1 MRVSAR
7 SLKPEAL
14 LVRKPALSLHTFP
27 PSRANMVQQY
37 FRAAPMVA
45 ISSPLQTG
53 LSNRRRRVRH
63 KIQTP
68 AYATFTA
75 ESQGVMLDLHEI
87 VNISEDGVAIQCHSP
102 LEINQS
108 IGLCLDLAGCPEQI
122 FTGGQVVWVN
132 SSGRAGL
139 RFSTFPSDS
148 LSRLREW
155 LFVNAMA
162 GVANSEGNFSNGLVD
177 HPPTPNFT
185 DTLAAISA
193 LQRQIEGMGSD
204 FPGALQR
211 VAERTQALLRA
222 SGAAIALADADPE
235 FMVCRASA
243 GLDAPP
249 VSARLHVG
257 SGFSGECV
265 RKGVLL
271 RCNDT
276 ELDPR
281 VDRESCRALGIRSI
295 LATPVRAG
303 EKSVGLIEALS
314 SQPFA
319 FSEPDERALQKLEE
333 IVLESLARA
342 GHVENVPSLAEPHA
356 ESFQSPQGSVLFA
369 SANPDETSQ
378 EHSSETDPS
387 SITLPRSYLI
397 LLTVAA
403 AAISLALGLTSA
415 PWIQTSAAP
424 WLMKKIRY
432 RQHAQLQTVLA
443 SSKEPVTTSAP
454 VNSAIEAATFDQLR
468 QMAEKGNA
476 EAQNALG
483 LRYAQGDGVKLNER
497 EAVRWF
503 SKAAEQG
510 NVAAQS
516 KLGAFYYSGR
526 GIPQDTNKA
535 YFWMV
540 VASLGGDSASN
551 AQVPIVRARLTR
563 AQVVAI
569 EQQASHW
576 LQLHGPAAKPA
587 APPKSS

>member
-1 MRVSAR
+1 
-7 SLKPEAL
+7 
-14 LVRKPALSLHTFP
+14 
-27 PSRANMVQQY
+27 MVQQY

-45 ISSPLQTG
+45 ISSPLQTR

-68 AYATFTA
+68 AYATFNA

-193 LQRQIEGMGSD
+193 LQRQIEGVGSD

-303 EKSVGLIEALS
+303 EKSIGLIEALS

-319 FSEPDERALQKLEE
+319 FSEPDERALQKLAE

-415 PWIQTSAAP
+415 PWIQGSAAP
-424 WLMKKIRY
+424 WLMKKIRS

-454 VNSAIEAATFDQLR
+454 MNSAIEAVTFDELR
-468 QMAEKGNA
+468 HMAEKGDA

-540 VASLGGDSASN
+540 VASLSGDSASN

-576 LQLHGPAAKPA
+576 LQLHGPAAKPTA
-587 APPKSS
+587 GSPKSS

>member
-1 MRVSAR
+1 
-7 SLKPEAL
+7 
-14 LVRKPALSLHTFP
+14 
-27 PSRANMVQQY
+27 
-37 FRAAPMVA
+37 
-45 ISSPLQTG
+45 
-53 LSNRRRRVRH
+53 
-63 KIQTP
+63 
-68 AYATFTA
+68 
-75 ESQGVMLDLHEI
+75 MLDLHEI

-108 IGLCLDLAGCPEQI
+108 IGLCLDLAGCSEKI

-193 LQRQIEGMGSD
+193 LQRQIQGMGSD

-222 SGAAIALADADPE
+222 SGAAIALADADSE

-319 FSEPDERALQKLEE
+319 FSEPDERALQKLAE

-342 GHVENVPSLAEPHA
+342 GRVEKVPSVAQHQA

-369 SANPDETSQ
+369 SANPNEKSQ
-378 EHSSETDPS
+378 EQSSETDPS

-415 PWIQTSAAP
+415 PWIQSTAAP
-424 WLMKKIRY
+424 WLVNKIRS

-443 SSKEPVTTSAP
+443 SSKEPAP
-454 VNSAIEAATFDQLR
+454 APATKNAAFETATLDQLR
-468 QMAEKGNA
+468 QMAERGDA

-497 EAVRWF
+497 EAFRWF
-503 SKAAEQG
+503 SKAAQQG
-510 NVAAQS
+510 NVPAQS

-526 GIPQDTNKA
+526 GTAQNTPEA

-540 VASLGGDSASN
+540 VASLSGDSASN
-551 AQVPIVRARLTR
+551 AQLPIVRARLTR
-563 AQVVAI
+563 AQVVTI
-569 EQQASHW
+569 EQHASQW
-576 LQLHGPAAKPA
+576 LQVNGPLAKPA
-587 APPKSS
+587 AGSPKSS

>member
-1 MRVSAR
+1 
-7 SLKPEAL
+7 
-14 LVRKPALSLHTFP
+14 
-27 PSRANMVQQY
+27 MVQQY

-45 ISSPLQTG
+45 ISSPLHTG

-63 KIQTP
+63 KIQSP

-108 IGLCLDLAGCPEQI
+108 LGLCLDLAGCPEQI

-139 RFSTFPSDS
+139 RFSTFPADS

-222 SGAAIALADADPE
+222 SGTAIALADADPE

-319 FSEPDERALQKLEE
+319 FSEPDERALQKLAE
-333 IVLESLARA
+333 IVLESRARA

-415 PWIQTSAAP
+415 PWIQSSAAP
-424 WLMKKIRY
+424 WLMKRIRY

-468 QMAEKGNA
+468 HMAEKGNA

-526 GIPQDTNKA
+526 GIPPDTNKA

-540 VASLGGDSASN
+540 VASLSGDSASN